1 MNDRKPPPTVSAV
14 LAAAIGGLAAEGL
27 DQASHLTLD
36 LVSDLCFLAQGVRW
50 DFPPPLFDSEPID
63 EVLFVACGVIGS
75 LFGGYVAAPLRP
87 SAAWIVAAWAGAFV
101 AAVWL
106 AAMWH
111 SSLWVHWNLWSRVI
125 LAEPGALAG
134 AAFARRA

>member
-1 MNDRKPPPTVSAV
+1 MNDRKPPPTVSAAPAV
-14 LAAAIGGLAAEGL
+14 AIGGLAAEGL
-27 DQASHLTLD
+27 DQASHLALD
-36 LVSDLCFLAQGVRW
+36 LMSDLYFLAQGVRW
-50 DFPPPLFDSEPID
+50 DFPPPLFDSESID
-63 EVLFVACGVIGS
+63 DVLLVACGVIGA
-75 LFGGYVAAPLRP
+75 LFGGYVAARLRP
-87 SAAWIVAAWAGAFV
+87 SAALISAALAGVFV

-125 LAEPGALAG
+125 LAVPAALAG